1 MSCSNCYNGCQEISS
16 DKCVKYTGN
25 DSAPL
30 EINNGD
36 NVNSVLQ
43 TLISKV
49 VSFLDGSGIDIS
61 LDIDAY
67 CELVIKYLP
76 TCKPGC
82 QPPSLVEVLEALVK
96 AACDLQ
102 GQINATNT
110 AVDAIEAQLTTL
122 NADYTVGCLTGVTAS
137 SDTHDIVQAVINKLC
152 ALSLDVSTNYV
163 KLADLDDLIA
173 AYLTSTATVDKYY
186 NKMVP
191 YTVVEYYGPLSGYP
205 SGSDGFNANGV
216 GYGYWEKIYLCNGFN
231 GLTPDKR
238 GRSPI
243 GAIVGMGGGA
253 LDTQVNPASS
263 PLNLNYALGTKN
275 GENGVILSTSNLP
288 SHTHTTSVTDNH
300 YHNLVGND
308 TLGATCSPLTPSNP
322 ISSDGDCGTNPKYAL
337 SKSNQS
343 AATLGKSSGSQ
354 GSISVAVNATGGGT
368 AHANTHP
375 VLACYYIMYIP

>member
-25 DSAPL
+25 DNAPL
-30 EINNGD
+30 EISNGD

-43 TLISKV
+43 TLITKV
-49 VSFLDGSGIDIS
+49 VSFLDGSGINIS
-61 LDIDAY
+61 LDINSY
-67 CELVIKYLP
+67 CELVTKYLP

-82 QPPSLVEVLEALVK
+82 QPPTLVEVLEALVK

-102 GQINATNT
+102 GQINATN
-110 AVDAIEAQLTTL
+110 ASVDAIEAQLTSL

-137 SDTHDIVQAVINKLC
+137 SDTHDVVQAIINKLC

-163 KLADLDDLIA
+163 KLADLDALIA

-205 SGSDGFNANGV
+205 SAGDGFAASGA
-216 GYGYWEKIYLCNGFN
+216 GFGFWEKIYLCNGNN
-231 GLTPDKR
+231 GTPDKR

-243 GAIVGMGGGA
+243 GAIAGMGGGA

-263 PLNLNYALGTKN
+263 PLNVNYALGTKN
-275 GENGVILSTSNLP
+275 GENGIVLSVSNMP
-288 SHTHTTSVTDNH
+288 SHTHTMQSAGVHTHSVIARSASDGGAGV
-300 YHNLVGND
+300 LVGGDDDAINNG
-308 TLGATCSPLTPSNP
+308 TATT
-322 ISSDGDCGTNPKYAL
+322 D
-337 SKSNQS
+337 
-343 AATLGKSSGSQ
+343 AAPPHTHV
-354 GSISVAVNATGGGT
+354 IDPAGGGT

>member
-25 DSAPL
+25 NSAPL

-43 TLISKV
+43 TLIEKV

-67 CELVIKYLP
+67 CELVTKYLP

-110 AVDAIEAQLTTL
+110 AVDAIEAQLATL

-137 SDTHDIVQAVINKLC
+137 SDTHDIVQAIINKLC

-163 KLADLDDLIA
+163 KLADLDSLIA
-173 AYLTSTATVDKYY
+173 AYLDGIGTSTKYY
-186 NKMVP
+186 NKMIP
-191 YTVVEYYGPLSGYP
+191 YTAVEFYDPNLSGKFD
-205 SGSDGFNANGV
+205 STGAGIGD
-216 GYGYWEKIYLCNGFN
+216 WEKIYLCNGNN
-231 GLTPDKR
+231 GTPDKR

-243 GAIVGMGGGA
+243 GAINGMAGGI
-253 LDTQVNPASS
+253 LDSQVNPASS
-263 PLNLNYALGTKN
+263 PLNVNYALGTKN
-275 GENGVILSTSNLP
+275 GENGVILSVSNMP
-288 SHTHTTSVTDNH
+288 SHTHTMQSAGVHTHSVIARSASDGGAGV
-300 YHNLVGND
+300 LVGGDDDAINNG
-308 TLGATCSPLTPSNP
+308 TATT
-322 ISSDGDCGTNPKYAL
+322 D
-337 SKSNQS
+337 
-343 AATLGKSSGSQ
+343 AAPPHTHV
-354 GSISVAVNATGGGT
+354 IDPTGGGT